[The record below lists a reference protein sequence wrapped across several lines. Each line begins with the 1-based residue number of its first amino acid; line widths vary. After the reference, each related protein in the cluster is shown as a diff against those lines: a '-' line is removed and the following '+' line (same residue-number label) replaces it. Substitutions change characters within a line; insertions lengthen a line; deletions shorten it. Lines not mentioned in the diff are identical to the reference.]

1 MYEFMQKND
10 FADQL
15 ATALKQ
21 DINRMTDYNVK
32 VIPTLF
38 KCVDDSTALYDV
50 EIMGNMVNNT
60 YKYLQDIQI
69 VELGIATLTICNQ
82 SCEALHT
89 NVFDQQE
96 DDKSSDSSVVIGLSV
111 SLSFILI
118 CIIVI
123 AALFCVKY
131 R

>member
-1 MYEFMQKND
+1 
-10 FADQL
+10 
-15 ATALKQ
+15 
-21 DINRMTDYNVK
+21 MTDNNVQ

-38 KCVDDSTALYDV
+38 KCVNDSTALYDV
-50 EIMGNMVNNT
+50 EIIGNMVNNT

-82 SCEALHT
+82 SCEALYT
-89 NVFDQQE
+89 NVFDQQQ
-96 DDKSSDSSVVIGLSV
+96 DDKSSDSTVVIGLSV
-111 SLSFILI
+111 SLFFILI
-118 CIIVI
+118 CITVI